1 MSSIEVKIEEKKIEE
16 KKPPEAIEVPK
27 EYRVYARVIE
37 IMTGIAVAIM
47 VLSLILYGSHA
58 LPPYVT
64 LAEIVKY
71 WKLASTK
78 FWMILKGIR
87 IHGYDWI
94 FAHLAHADMVGM
106 ISVLFLATACFV
118 GNVGLAIYAA
128 MRRDVP
134 LLMFAVIE
142 CIILLIGYLKPYI
155 IL

>member
-1 MSSIEVKIEEKKIEE
+1 MSSIEVKLEEKKTEE
-16 KKPPEAIEVPK
+16 RKLEVIEVPK
-27 EYRVYARVIE
+27 EYKVYARIIE

-64 LAEIVKY
+64 LEEIVKY
-71 WKLASTK
+71 WKLAATK
-78 FWMILKGIR
+78 FWMVLKGIK

-94 FAHLAHADMVGM
+94 FAHLAHADMIGM

-118 GNVGLAIYAA
+118 GNIGLAIFAA
-128 MRRDVP
+128 MRRDIP
-134 LLMFAVIE
+134 LLTFAVIE

-155 IL
+155 ML

>member
-1 MSSIEVKIEEKKIEE
+1 MSSIEVKLEEKKVEE
-16 KKPPEAIEVPK
+16 RRPEMIEVPK
-27 EYRVYARVIE
+27 EYKVYARIIE

-71 WKLASTK
+71 WKLAATK
-78 FWMILKGIR
+78 FWMVLKGIK

-94 FAHLAHADMVGM
+94 FAHLAHADMIGM

-118 GNVGLAIYAA
+118 GNIGLAIFAA
-128 MRRDVP
+128 MRRDIP
-134 LLMFAVIE
+134 LLTFAVIE

-155 IL
+155 ML

>member
-1 MSSIEVKIEEKKIEE
+1 MSSIEVKIEEKKFEE
-16 KKPPEAIEVPK
+16 RKPEAIEVPR

-37 IMTGIAVAIM
+37 IMTAIAVAIM

-78 FWMILKGIR
+78 FWMMLKGIR

-94 FAHLAHADMVGM
+94 FAHLAHADMIGM

-118 GNVGLAIYAA
+118 GNIGLAIYAA
-128 MRRDVP
+128 MRRDIP
-134 LLMFAVIE
+134 LLTFAVIE
-142 CIILLIGYLKPYI
+142 CIILLLGYLKPYI
-155 IL
+155 ML